1 MGCCMYNLEEN
12 VPVEIRGCTA
22 FAYSKD
28 NRVIYGRN
36 NDLPPY
42 LIGDSDIDPK
52 FLNIQKIY
60 DSLYL
65 DDGKEFKYIGF
76 KEAEKRENFFR
87 ELLLVINLL
96 KNKLNDEYIIEYNMD
111 FLKKTIN

>member
-1 MGCCMYNLEEN
+1 M
-12 VPVEIRGCTA
+12 
-22 FAYSKD
+22 
-28 NRVIYGRN
+28 
-36 NDLPPY
+36 PPY

-96 KNKLNDEYIIEYNMD
+96 KNKLNDEYIIEDNMD
-111 FLKKTIN
+111 FLKKTINQIYYGYTFGHSTTYNSCTSIN

>member
-1 MGCCMYNLEEN
+1 
-12 VPVEIRGCTA
+12 
-22 FAYSKD
+22 
-28 NRVIYGRN
+28 
-36 NDLPPY
+36 
-42 LIGDSDIDPK
+42 
-52 FLNIQKIY
+52 
-60 DSLYL
+60 LYL

-96 KNKLNDEYIIEYNMD
+96 KNKLNDEYIIEDNMD

>member
-1 MGCCMYNLEEN
+1 MKVIKIKFEYGCF
-12 VPVEIRGCTA
+12 PVW
-22 FAYSKD
+22 
-28 NRVIYGRN
+28 IYGEN
-36 NDLPPY
+36 NELIENDLPPY

-52 FLNIQKIY
+52 FVNIQKIY

-87 ELLLVINLL
+87 ELLLAINLL
-96 KNKLNDEYIIEYNMD
+96 KNKLNDEYIIEDNMD
-111 FLKKTIN
+111 SLKKTIN

>member
-1 MGCCMYNLEEN
+1 M
-12 VPVEIRGCTA
+12 
-22 FAYSKD
+22 
-28 NRVIYGRN
+28 
-36 NDLPPY
+36 PPY

-76 KEAEKRENFFR
+76 IEAEKRENFFR

-96 KNKLNDEYIIEYNMD
+96 KNKLNDEYIIEDNMD
-111 FLKKTIN
+111 FLKKTINPNEIRYSQSSVNGSSDIIQSMKANGWQTKSIL

>member
-1 MGCCMYNLEEN
+1 MFVVSSKHPKPDLLLLDKQL
-12 VPVEIRGCTA
+12 A
-22 FAYSKD
+22 FAEFLHIKP
-28 NRVIYGRN
+28 VIVLN
-36 NDLPPY
+36 KIDL
-42 LIGDSDIDPK
+42 DDK
-52 FLNIQKIY
+52 HEFLNIQKIY

-96 KNKLNDEYIIEYNMD
+96 KNKLNDEYIIEDNMD

>member
-1 MGCCMYNLEEN
+1 MKVIKIKFEYGCF
-12 VPVEIRGCTA
+12 PVW
-22 FAYSKD
+22 
-28 NRVIYGRN
+28 IYGEDN
-36 NDLPPY
+36 ELIENDLPSY

-52 FLNIQKIY
+52 FVNIQKIY

-96 KNKLNDEYIIEYNMD
+96 KNKLNDEYIIEDNMD
-111 FLKKTIN
+111 FLRKTIN

>member
-1 MGCCMYNLEEN
+1 M
-12 VPVEIRGCTA
+12 
-22 FAYSKD
+22 
-28 NRVIYGRN
+28 
-36 NDLPPY
+36 PPY

-65 DDGKEFKYIGF
+65 DDGKEFEYIGF

-96 KNKLNDEYIIEYNMD
+96 KNKLNDEYIIEDNMD

>member
-1 MGCCMYNLEEN
+1 MKVIKIKFEYGCF
-12 VPVEIRGCTA
+12 PVW
-22 FAYSKD
+22 
-28 NRVIYGRN
+28 IYGENNERIE

-76 KEAEKRENFFR
+76 KEAEKRENFFG

-96 KNKLNDEYIIEYNMD
+96 KNKLNDEYIIEDNMD